1 MIISFTEENYIK
13 AIYSLASK
21 SSTQDVSTNEISN
34 YFNNKAAS
42 VTDMLIRL
50 ADKKLINYQKYKGV
64 TLSAKGQKLAIKI
77 VRKHRLWEVFLLEK
91 LNFKWDEVHDI
102 AEQLEHIHSDELID
116 RLDKFLGEPKFD
128 PHGDPIP
135 NSNGQINSIKAKP
148 LVTFTKKGNYI
159 LMGVCEHSKEF
170 LQHLTQI
177 GLKIGDIIKVE
188 EINSFDNLYKVKINN
203 KHTQFF
209 STKVASNILVESKK

>member
-77 VRKHRLWEVFLLEK
+77 IRKHRLWEVFLLEK

-102 AEQLEHIHSDELID
+102 AEQLEHIHSDELIN

-135 NSNGQINSIKAKP
+135 NSNGQINTIKAKP
-148 LVTFTKKGNYI
+148 LVTFTKRGNYI

-203 KHTQFF
+203 KRIQFF
-209 STKVASNILVESKK
+209 SSKVASNILVESE